1 MMDERQQFKQL
12 VREQIPAED
21 VPYWF
26 KQYEQAQQKQVE
38 AMIQVALFY
47 KEYHFYEEMYA
58 WLDEAAKS
66 NDPNAYYELANCY
79 FEMLGNRGSE
89 EQAFIL
95 YKRAA
100 QKNHRDAM
108 NNLADMYLNGEG
120 TAIDEKKAFEWFTKA
135 AELGV
140 VEAMYTLGILYEQG
154 LGTEMNE
161 AFALRYYKCSAQ
173 GGYDDAMY
181 RMGMI
186 YFSGELQEEQ
196 NLELAF
202 SWFLKAAQ
210 QYHMDALYNVA
221 YCFELGQGVA
231 SDLQQAIHYYK
242 QASMLGDAE
251 ASRKLADIYEV
262 MDENQALKWRKKA
275 AEQATFD
282 EL

>member
-1 MMDERQQFKQL
+1 MIMDERQQFEQL
-12 VREQIPAED
+12 VREQVPIED

-26 KQYEQAQQKQVE
+26 NQFEQAQQKQVE

-47 KEYHFYEEMYA
+47 KEHHVYEEMYT

-89 EQAFIL
+89 EQALLL

-100 QKNHRDAM
+100 LKNHRDAM

-120 TAIDEKKAFEWFTKA
+120 TAVDEKKAFEWFTKA

-140 VEAMYTLGILYEQG
+140 VEAMYTLGIMYEQG
-154 LGTEMNE
+154 LGTEINE

-173 GGYDDAMY
+173 AGYDDAMY

-186 YFSGELQEEQ
+186 YFSGELQEQQ

-210 QYHMDALYNVA
+210 QYHVDALYNVA

-242 QASMLGDAE
+242 QASMRGDAE
-251 ASRKLADIYEV
+251 ASRKLADIYET
-262 MDENQALKWRKKA
+262 MDANQALKWRKKA

-282 EL
+282 E